1 MEVQIP
7 AASTQSKAARSDS
20 SEPGYPKTDDAQ
32 DLGRVR
38 EILFGSSLKQVED
51 RVKSLEADL
60 QGKLTNAWEKAKKER
75 VAFESKLKEQM
86 DSLRKELNSEKGA
99 RTKALDELSE
109 TTTKALNEIE
119 ERVIEITDEID
130 DEKVSRTDLAQM
142 FSRISSELKRA
153 GGATEKIT
161 RPEATREPKI
171 DALPGFTSRK

>member
-7 AASTQSKAARSDS
+7 AVSTKPKAARSDGA
-20 SEPGYPKTDDAQ
+20 EQGNATTDDAQ
-32 DLGRVR
+32 DLVRVR
-38 EILFGSSLKQVED
+38 EILFGSSLKQLED
-51 RVKSLEADL
+51 RLKSLEADL

-75 VAFESKLKEQM
+75 DAFESKLKEQM
-86 DSLRKELNSEKGA
+86 DSLRKELNSEKEA

-142 FSRISSELKRA
+142 FGRISSELKSA
-153 GGATEKIT
+153 NAATETTT
-161 RPEATREPKI
+161 RPQASREPKV
-171 DALPGFTSRK
+171 DALPGFTSGK